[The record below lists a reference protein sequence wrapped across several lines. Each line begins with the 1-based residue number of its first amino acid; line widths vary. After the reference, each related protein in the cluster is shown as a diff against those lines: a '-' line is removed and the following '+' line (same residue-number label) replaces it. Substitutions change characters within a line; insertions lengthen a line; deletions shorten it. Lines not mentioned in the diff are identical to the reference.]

1 VDGGLTVALPVVLAV
16 MGPKVNA
23 FSLRRRKK
31 AASPPCTRTQLQEGC
46 FVAQLTGLNTR
57 EGWPEGCG

>member
-1 VDGGLTVALPVVLAV
+1 
-16 MGPKVNA
+16 MGPKANA

-57 EGWPEGCG
+57 KGWPEGCG